1 MNSAL
6 VYFPPR
12 NSLEEKRKLE
22 EQQKRNRTKQ
32 KQRTKKFQKIVMAR
46 AEANDPHQSLAQMSK
61 SRLKTFRYF
70 VAFP

>member
-1 MNSAL
+1 M
-6 VYFPPR
+6 
-12 NSLEEKRKLE
+12 E

-32 KQRTKKFQKIVMAR
+32 KQRTKKMQKIVTTR

-61 SRLKTFRYF
+61 YKLKTFRYF